1 MPRLSSFDNRSTG
14 SLRGVGFARRRRY
27 ALAGALSLALVA
39 LVGCSSATTEPSD
52 PAEAASTRTVQDY
65 FGQVEVPA
73 EPTRVVAADPIS
85 LALMLSLDAKPVAA
99 SFNPLALPAHVDQ
112 RAADIEN
119 IAGEGGGFDPNVEA
133 ILAQDPDLI
142 VVVAGYDGEGEK
154 AWNKEI
160 YDKLEASGVPTFGFA
175 YNDGVSLEDVSNGV
189 TAVGEA
195 LGKQAKA
202 SDSIQGLGDRMAALK
217 QRVADAGLADK
228 PVSAVRLSE
237 RGEYSI
243 RVGTGESIAFR
254 GLGMAQPEGQ
264 QDPSV
269 FRIDITDETLNILAS
284 ADTVFVYT
292 DEGATAE
299 RDAISSAPLWSTLPA
314 VQQDRVH
321 WVSASAWNSSDPIG
335 LGLILD
341 DIETLFVEPAE
352 QS

>member
-1 MPRLSSFDNRSTG
+1 MPRFSVFDNRST
-14 SLRGVGFARRRRY
+14 SRMRRPASARRY
-27 ALAGALSLALVA
+27 ALAGSLSLALVA
-39 LVGCSSATTEPSD
+39 LVGCSSATTDLSD
-52 PAEAASTRTVQDY
+52 TADGARTRTVQDY
-65 FGQVEVPA
+65 FGPVEVPA
-73 EPTRVVAADPIS
+73 EPARVVAADPIS

-112 RAADIEN
+112 RAAGVEN

-154 AWNKEI
+154 AWNKPI
-160 YDKLEASGVPTFGFA
+160 YDKLAASGVPTYGFA
-175 YNDGVSLEDVSNGV
+175 YNDGVSLDDVSNGV
-189 TAVGEA
+189 ASVGEV
-195 LGKQAKA
+195 LGKQDKA
-202 SDSIQGLGDRMAALK
+202 EHLMQDLTERMAELK
-217 QRVADAGLADK
+217 QRVSDTGLADK

-284 ADTVFVYT
+284 ADTLFVYN
-292 DEGATAE
+292 DEGSDAE
-299 RDAISSAPLWSTLPA
+299 RDAISTAPLWSTLPA

-341 DIETLFVEPAE
+341 DIETLFIEPAE

>member
-1 MPRLSSFDNRSTG
+1 MRISLPFDVTRRAKTYATA
-14 SLRGVGFARRRRY
+14 GVMA
-27 ALAGALSLALVA
+27 SALV
-39 LVGCSSATTEPSD
+39 LSGCSSASSD
-52 PAEAASTRTVQDY
+52 SEQHASTRTVDDY
-65 FGQVEVPA
+65 FGSVDVPA
-73 EPTRVVAADPIS
+73 APMRVVAADPIS
-85 LALMLSLDAKPVAA
+85 LALMLSLDTKPVAA
-99 SFNPLALPAHVDQ
+99 SFNPLALPAHVDE
-112 RAADIEN
+112 RADGIEN

-142 VVVAGYDGEGEK
+142 VVVAGYDGEGEE

-160 YDKLEASGVPTFGFA
+160 YDRLAASGVPTYGFA
-175 YNDGVSLEDVSNGV
+175 YNDGVSLDDVSNGV
-189 TAVGEA
+189 AAVGEA
-195 LGKQAKA
+195 LGKQNEAA
-202 SDSIQGLGDRMAALK
+202 ELMQALTDRMAALK
-217 QRVADAGLADK
+217 QRVSDAGLADK

-284 ADTVFVYT
+284 ADTLFVYN
-292 DEGATAE
+292 DEGSDAE
-299 RDAISSAPLWSTLPA
+299 RDAISAAPLWSTLPA
-314 VQQDRVH
+314 VQQNRVH

-335 LGLILD
+335 LGLLLD
-341 DIETLFVEPAE
+341 DIETLLVEPAE